1 MTNKPSSLPDDDPRT
16 IFAHSVITGG
26 VTIANVRADQLT
38 NLTPCDDFD
47 TRGLLGHLVSVLQR
61 VAAIGRQ
68 EDPFSVPEMT
78 TGVADDG
85 WHAAWLDAAHAVQV
99 AWTDDETLQR
109 MVHLPWAS
117 MPGGPTLAMYT
128 SEVTVHTWDLAQAT
142 GQQPDWNEVAVA
154 VSMEAMRHGLPD
166 ADRAASFE
174 EARKHMPPE
183 MADFPPPFANAVTV
197 PSDASGIDQ
206 LVAWT
211 GRTPA

>member
-1 MTNKPSSLPDDDPRT
+1 MSNNPAPLSDDDPRT

-26 VTIANVRADQLT
+26 ATIAAVRADQLS
-38 NLTPCDDFD
+38 NPTPCGDFD
-47 TRGLLGHLVSVLQR
+47 TRALLGHLVSVLKR

-68 EDPFSVPEMT
+68 EDPFSVPELT

-85 WHAAWLDAAHAVQV
+85 WHAAWFEAAHAVQA
-99 AWTDDETLQR
+99 AWTDDATLGR

-142 GQQPDWNEVAVA
+142 GQRPEWNAVAVA

-166 ADRAASFE
+166 ADRALSFGA
-174 EARKHMPPE
+174 ARKNMPPE
-183 MADFPPPFANAVTV
+183 MADFPPPFANAVTL
-197 PSDASGIDQ
+197 PPGASAIDQ

-211 GRTPA
+211 GRAPA